1 MGLLSRAS
9 TIFKSKVSKALDS
22 AEDPRETLDYSY
34 EKQLE
39 MLQKVRRG
47 LADIVTSRKSLEL
60 QQARIQADL
69 QKLDQDAEAAVRAG
83 RDDLAAQVL
92 ARKAEENEQLD
103 NLQKQIDS
111 LKQEEDK
118 MTDSARRLELK
129 IQTFR
134 TQKEVVKAQYSAA
147 EAHVKIGE
155 AATGISEEMTDVS
168 LALQRAQ
175 DKTQRMQARAGAID
189 DLTASGAL
197 TDAMDPGATQLDR
210 DLSSAR
216 RDAAVQSDLTRLKA
230 KVGQPGNGTGN
241 GSNSSNSNSG
251 PTLGTGT
258 SGGGSIQ

>member
-9 TIFKSKVSKALDS
+9 TIFKSKVSKALDN
-22 AEDPRETLDYSY
+22 AEDPRDTLDYSY

-47 LADIVTSRKSLEL
+47 LADIVTARKSLEL
-60 QQARIQADL
+60 QQARIEADV
-69 QKLDQDAEAAVRAG
+69 QKLDQDAEAAVKAG
-83 RDDLAAQVL
+83 RDDLASQVL
-92 ARKAEENEQLD
+92 ARKAEEAQQLGQ
-103 NLQKQIDS
+103 LKVQIDS

-147 EAHVKIGE
+147 EAQVKIGE
-155 AATGISEEMTDVS
+155 SATGISEEMTDVS

-197 TDAMDPGATQLDR
+197 TDALDPTGSDLNRELD
-210 DLSSAR
+210 SAK
-216 RDAAVQSDLTRLKA
+216 RDASVRDDLARLKA
-230 KVGQPGNGTGN
+230 KLGQG
-241 GSNSSNSNSG
+241 GSSDSG
-251 PTLGTGT
+251 PMAGTGT
-258 SGGGSIQ
+258 SGGGSVQ

>member
-9 TIFKSKVSKALDS
+9 TIFKAKVSKALDN

-47 LADIVTSRKSLEL
+47 LADIVTSRKTLEL
-60 QQARIQADL
+60 QQARIEADL

-83 RDDLAAQVL
+83 RDDLATQIL
-92 ARKAEENEQLD
+92 SRKAEEQEQLAG
-103 NLQKQIDS
+103 LQKQIES

-147 EAHVKIGE
+147 EAQVKIGE

-175 DKTQRMQARAGAID
+175 EKTQRLQARAGAID
-189 DLTASGAL
+189 ELTASGAL
-197 TDAMDPGATQLDR
+197 TDALDPEASQLDR
-210 DLSSAR
+210 DLAAAR
-216 RDAAVQSDLTRLKA
+216 RQAAVEADLARLKA
-230 KVGQPGNGTGN
+230 KAGQGQGGGASPSDSGTGPN
-241 GSNSSNSNSG
+241 A
-251 PTLGTGT
+251 GTGT
-258 SGGGSIQ
+258 NGR

>member
-9 TIFKSKVSKALDS
+9 TIFKSKVSKALDN
-22 AEDPRETLDYSY
+22 AEDPRDTLDYSY

-47 LADIVTSRKSLEL
+47 LADIVTSRKGLEL

-83 RDDLAAQVL
+83 RDDLATQVL
-92 ARKAEENEQLD
+92 ARKAEESEQLD
-103 NLQKQIDS
+103 GLQKQIDS

-147 EAHVKIGE
+147 EAQVKIGE
-155 AATGISEEMTDVS
+155 ASTGISEEMTDVS
-168 LALQRAQ
+168 LALERAQ

-197 TDAMDPGATQLDR
+197 TDALDPTGGQSQLER
-210 DLSSAR
+210 DLSGAR
-216 RDAAVQSDLTRLKA
+216 RDAQVKADLERLKA
-230 KVGQPGNGTGN
+230 KTGQG
-241 GSNSSNSNSG
+241 GSSQGSDAG
-251 PTLGTGT
+251 PQAGTGT
-258 SGGGSIQ
+258 DGGGSAQ